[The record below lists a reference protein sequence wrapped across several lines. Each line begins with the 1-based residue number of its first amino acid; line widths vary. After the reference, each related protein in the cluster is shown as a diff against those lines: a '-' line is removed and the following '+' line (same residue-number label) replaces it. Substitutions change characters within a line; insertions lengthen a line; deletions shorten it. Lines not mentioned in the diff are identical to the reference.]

1 MNEEITEHIAHDRG
15 YNKGYE
21 AGRKRAFELIG
32 ELAEFYEN
40 EVGIDEDAS
49 DEEKR
54 LHENSRRN
62 QVNACRMLNTSF
74 AKIHSEK
81 KIYLGNYEY
90 NKRKI

>member
-32 ELAEFYEN
+32 ELAEFYEH

-62 QVNACRMLNTSF
+62 QVNACRYAQHVIRKNSF
-74 AKIHSEK
+74 GEED
-81 KIYLGNYEY
+81 LPW
-90 NKRKI
+90 